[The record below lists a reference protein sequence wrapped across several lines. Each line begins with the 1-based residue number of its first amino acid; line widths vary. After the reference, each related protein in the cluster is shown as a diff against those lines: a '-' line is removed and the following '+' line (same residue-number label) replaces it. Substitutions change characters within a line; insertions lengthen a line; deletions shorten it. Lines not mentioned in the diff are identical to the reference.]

1 MFCNQY
7 VCIYIND
14 IVDVRNVYD
23 LCHVWRCHIVCI
35 YLSTQVAFYFWNYE
49 FVFLESTT
57 IWGSGFL
64 CGTSQ
69 PNLDPKYP

>member
-1 MFCNQY
+1 MTYVMFG
-7 VCIYIND
+7 
-14 IVDVRNVYD
+14 DVILSVY
-23 LCHVWRCHIVCI
+23 I

>member
-1 MFCNQY
+1 MILLTYVTFMIYVMFG
-7 VCIYIND
+7 
-14 IVDVRNVYD
+14 DVILSVY
-23 LCHVWRCHIVCI
+23 I
-35 YLSTQVAFYFWNYE
+35 YLSTQVAFYFWYYE
-49 FVFLESTT
+49 IVFLESTT